1 MPTWQWGL
9 IAVALLAASWFAYTL
24 LADASIRT
32 YRVSADQ
39 LIVSSVEYGAFEDE
53 IPIRGTIQPFN
64 SVFLD
69 AVNGGAVEE
78 VFVEEGSFVEA
89 GQPLLQL
96 SNTNLRLSAAQND
109 TNITEQLNLLNN
121 ITDGFETTKLST
133 ERQIIDTEYRIIVL
147 ERQRARHEQ
156 LVEDGLVSIEQYDAI
171 VDELSYQAKVLAN
184 HQARQELENRIR
196 ETRLIQIATQVDKL
210 EENLEV
216 SKISFESLLVRA
228 PIAGQLTSLPVEI
241 GESKQSGQR
250 LGQIDVIDQFKIVA
264 QIDEFYVSRVAADQ
278 TASFTLS
285 GREYTA
291 RLLKVYPEVTDG
303 TFEVDLVFDGLTP
316 SDVRRGQS
324 LQMDLTLGSPV
335 ESLLLPIGGFVQ
347 DTGGNWVFVVDSEG
361 SYANR
366 RDIRVGRRNNRY
378 VEVIDGLQQGDRVI
392 TSSYRQMAD
401 MQRVQLGQ

>member
-1 MPTWQWGL
+1 M
-9 IAVALLAASWFAYTL
+9 
-24 LADASIRT
+24 LAD
-32 YRVSADQ
+32 
-39 LIVSSVEYGAFEDE
+39 
-53 IPIRGTIQPFN
+53 
-64 SVFLD
+64 
-69 AVNGGAVEE
+69 
-78 VFVEEGSFVEA
+78 
-89 GQPLLQL
+89 
-96 SNTNLRLSAAQND
+96 
-109 TNITEQLNLLNN
+109 
-121 ITDGFETTKLST
+121 
-133 ERQIIDTEYRIIVL
+133 
-147 ERQRARHEQ
+147 
-156 LVEDGLVSIEQYDAI
+156 
-171 VDELSYQAKVLAN
+171 

-216 SKISFESLLVRA
+216 SKSSFESLLVRA
-228 PIAGQLTSLPVEI
+228 PIAGQLTSLLVEI

-324 LQMDLTLGSPV
+324 LQMNLPLGSPV

-361 SYANR
+361 NYANR

>member
-1 MPTWQWGL
+1 M
-9 IAVALLAASWFAYTL
+9 
-24 LADASIRT
+24 
-32 YRVSADQ
+32 
-39 LIVSSVEYGAFEDE
+39 
-53 IPIRGTIQPFN
+53 
-64 SVFLD
+64 
-69 AVNGGAVEE
+69 
-78 VFVEEGSFVEA
+78 
-89 GQPLLQL
+89 
-96 SNTNLRLSAAQND
+96 
-109 TNITEQLNLLNN
+109 
-121 ITDGFETTKLST
+121 
-133 ERQIIDTEYRIIVL
+133 
-147 ERQRARHEQ
+147 
-156 LVEDGLVSIEQYDAI
+156 
-171 VDELSYQAKVLAN
+171 
-184 HQARQELENRIR
+184 
-196 ETRLIQIATQVDKL
+196 
-210 EENLEV
+210 
-216 SKISFESLLVRA
+216 
-228 PIAGQLTSLPVEI
+228 
-241 GESKQSGQR
+241 
-250 LGQIDVIDQFKIVA
+250 IDQFKIVA

-324 LQMDLTLGSPV
+324 LQMNLTLGSPV

-361 SYANR
+361 NYANR